1 MNKFVRA
8 FYSFTFS
15 PPPLKAEYEKEPS
28 RILIIR
34 QHNQLG
40 DMLASSS
47 LFRAIKNKY
56 PSAHLTL
63 IVSPANKDA
72 VHKNKYIDRVVVF
85 DKKQH
90 INLFK
95 FARFISVLREEYDW
109 VLVPVT
115 VSISFTSNLLAGIT
129 KAKLKVGANYL
140 DGTFNESSFFFNKK
154 INFDWRM
161 HPDLNIA
168 ERILDTVKP
177 LGIEPAG
184 YAPEVS
190 FDEDDERSAEKFL
203 SKFEEYHT
211 RVIVGLH
218 TGAGKM
224 PNRWY
229 YKNFVKIIEELKE
242 NYDACVYLTGSRAD
256 LPIIS
261 RIKEELKFTIHE
273 FVDKSIPEVAAL
285 ISKSDLFITND
296 TGIMH
301 VAGSTKT
308 PQISL
313 FGPTNPFVW
322 APMGV
327 GKFFLHKS
335 DIIDDISIKEVSDL
349 AVKILSHSP
358 KTNKDD

>member
-1 MNKFVRA
+1 MNRFVKA
-8 FYSFTFS
+8 FYSFLFA
-15 PPPLKAEYEKEPS
+15 PPKYKEEYEKNPS
-28 RILIIR
+28 KILIIR

-56 PSAHLTL
+56 PLSHLTL

-72 VHKNKYIDRVVVF
+72 VHKNKYIDRVVIF
-85 DKKQH
+85 NKKH
-90 INLFK
+90 HANPLELT
-95 FARFISVLREEYDW
+95 RFLSVLREEYDW

-115 VSISFTSNLLAGIT
+115 VSISFTSNLMAGIT
-129 KAKLKVGANYL
+129 RAKLKVGPNYL
-140 DGTFNESSFFFNKK
+140 DGVFNESSFFFNKK
-154 INFDWRM
+154 INFDWRI
-161 HPDLNIA
+161 HPDLNIS
-168 ERILDTVKP
+168 ERILDIVKP

-190 FDEDDERSAEKFL
+190 FDAEDEIQADKFL
-203 SKFEEYHT
+203 SKFEEYQS
-211 RVIVGLH
+211 RLVVGLH
-218 TGAGKM
+218 TGAGKL

-229 YKNFVKIIEELKE
+229 FKNFVKIIEELKE
-242 NYDACVYLTGSRAD
+242 NYDACIYLTGSSAD
-256 LPIIS
+256 HPVIS
-261 RIKEELKFTIHE
+261 KIREDLKFTVHE
-273 FVDKSIPEVAAL
+273 FIDKSIPEVAAL

-301 VAGSTKT
+301 VAGSTRT

-327 GKFFLHKS
+327 GKFFLHRS
-335 DIIDDISIKEVSDL
+335 DIIDDITIKEVSEL
-349 AVKILSHSP
+349 AGKILSQSP
-358 KTNKDD
+358 KMNKDV